1 MSKSSPRDPRP
12 LRAAV
17 PLPPAFE
24 VLDQTHRQVLE
35 MLDRL
40 AQLLDHVDDRG
51 PDDVARASAAAIHD
65 FFSGHAHQH
74 HAAEE
79 SFVFPDL
86 LSGGDDALVQH
97 ILRLKQDHGWLE
109 EDWRELA
116 PHLEAISRG
125 YNWYDLAMLRAAL
138 PVFSALY
145 QEHIALEESLVYPE
159 AKRRHRAVASGES
172 PPIDA
177 D

>member
-1 MSKSSPRDPRP
+1 MSKSHPRDLRPR
-12 LRAAV
+12 RAAM

-35 MLDRL
+35 MLGRL
-40 AQLLDHVDDRG
+40 AQLLDHVDDQG
-51 PDDVARASAAAIHD
+51 PDDVARASATAIHE
-65 FFSGHAHQH
+65 FFSGHARQH

-116 PHLEAISRG
+116 PQIEAISRG
-125 YNWYDLAMLRAAL
+125 YNWYDLPMLRAAL
-138 PVFSALY
+138 PVFAALY

-159 AKRRHRAVASGES
+159 AKRRLRAVASGES
-172 PPIDA
+172 PPIDS